1 MKDHIET
8 IAACQ
13 SMQLTASAL
22 LGDLTANPEYLT
34 IPEYRNLVEKVYMAA
49 RQAATVA
56 RILGD
61 ERTADYTDTIC
72 ERLTGKAYL

>member
-49 RQAATVA
+49 KQAATVA

-61 ERTADYTDTIC
+61 ERTAAYTDTIC

>member
-61 ERTADYTDTIC
+61 ERTASYTGTIC
-72 ERLTGKAYL
+72 ERLTEKAYL

>member
-22 LGDLTANPEYLT
+22 LGDLSANPEYQNH
-34 IPEYRNLVEKVYMAA
+34 PEYRDLVERVYMVA
-49 RQAATVA
+49 RQAAHVA
-56 RILGD
+56 RILRD
-61 ERTADYTDTIC
+61 ERTANFTDTIC
-72 ERLTGKAYL
+72 ERLTEKAYL

>member
-1 MKDHIET
+1 MNGYSDSIHV
-8 IAACQ
+8 CQ

-22 LGDLTANPEYLT
+22 LGDLTANPEYL
-34 IPEYRNLVEKVYMAA
+34 ESAAYRELVERVYMAA

-61 ERTADYTDTIC
+61 EQTSKFTDSIC
-72 ERLTGKAYL
+72 NRMTEKANL

>member
-61 ERTADYTDTIC
+61 EQTAKFTDRIC
-72 ERLTGKAYL
+72 NQLVEKANL

>member
-22 LGDLTANPEYLT
+22 LGDLTANPEYL
-34 IPEYRNLVEKVYMAA
+34 ESAAYLELVERVYMAA

-61 ERTADYTDTIC
+61 EQTAKFTDSIC
-72 ERLTGKAYL
+72 NRLTEKANL

>member
-22 LGDLTANPEYLT
+22 LGDLTANPEYL
-34 IPEYRNLVEKVYMAA
+34 ESAVYLELVERVYMAA

-61 ERTADYTDTIC
+61 EQTARFTDNIC
-72 ERLTGKAYL
+72 ERLAEKANL

>member
-61 ERTADYTDTIC
+61 EQTATFTDSIC
-72 ERLTGKAYL
+72 NRMTEKANL